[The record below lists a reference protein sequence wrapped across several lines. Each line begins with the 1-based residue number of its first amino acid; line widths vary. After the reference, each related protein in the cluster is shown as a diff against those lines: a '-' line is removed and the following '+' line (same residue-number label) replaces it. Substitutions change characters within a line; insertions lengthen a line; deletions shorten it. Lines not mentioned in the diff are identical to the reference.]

1 MRPPTFSVIVP
12 SYRRPRQ
19 LAACLESLE
28 RQAYP
33 ATDYEVIV
41 VDDAAMRAD
50 LEPITSTARRY
61 ICRLLSQKRRGAA
74 AARNAGAEVARGR
87 LLAFTD
93 DDCEPDPSW
102 LTALE
107 RALGEQHERA
117 LVGGRVVNAL
127 PDDPFASATQALVDF
142 VGEAF
147 NAEPGRARLLTSN
160 NLAVATAAFR
170 DLGGFDTTFT
180 GAGGE
185 DRELCLRWLH
195 HGYPAVYRAEALVHH
210 AHELTLGGF
219 VRQHFAY
226 GAGAA
231 RLRRQAQIH
240 GYGPLPLEPTAFYLN
255 LLRSHAGLAERRRR
269 IGRAALL
276 VLSQAANAAGYFRAR
291 ATTAT
296 RATP

>member
-1 MRPPTFSVIVP
+1 MRSPTFSVIVP

-50 LEPITSTARRY
+50 IEPITATVRRY
-61 ICRLLSQKRRGAA
+61 TCRLLSQNRHGAA

-93 DDCEPDPSW
+93 DDCEPDPHW

-107 RALGEQHERA
+107 HALGSEHERA
-117 LVGGRVVNAL
+117 LVGGRVVNSL

-160 NLAVATAAFR
+160 NLAVAAAAFR
-170 DLGGFDTTFT
+170 ELGGFDTAFT

-185 DRELCLRWLH
+185 DRELCLRWLKR
-195 HGYPAVYRAEALVHH
+195 GYPAVYRAEALVHH
-210 AHELTLGGF
+210 AHGLTLGGF

-226 GAGAA
+226 GVGAA
-231 RLRRQAQIH
+231 RLRRQAQIR
-240 GYGPLPLEPTAFYLN
+240 GYGPLPLESPAFYRD
-255 LLRSHAGLAERRRR
+255 LLRSHAGLPERRRR
-269 IGRAALL
+269 IVRAALL

-291 ATTAT
+291 TATAT